1 MSNTADVPRLERPS
15 FFDGQRLMAHDLAA
29 AQGYHRELR
38 WLHNRSLHGWGIAF
52 GFAVAGSRGAQSVK
66 VDTGYALDCMGRDLI
81 SDASIEMP
89 IPAVANASDGG
100 PATYYL
106 TVSYAEDAQL
116 APITRAGACK
126 ASGAVRRPEMPLIRW
141 QDPNDTDLA
150 SRYRFGL
157 DVVLA
162 SIQVRNCQLAQD
174 VSGRE
179 RRDAVPS
186 SQPYVAAGRT
196 EVGATVWRLWP
207 NDSAAL
213 GVATT
218 VTTSGAGFQSTPHY
232 QAHVV
237 GERMFQ
243 AAAGAE
249 AFLIDGYAQVAQT
262 TASSF
267 DVRIILAEGTTA
279 GIGRADTLTMDDYRA
294 VVSRITHAN
303 PEVSAELIIAFN
315 GPVLAVGQTLF
326 TFIPVVRPLGQL
338 VTTDFKRPLEKI
350 SERNHVSL
358 DKLLGANGWDQN
370 LNNVV
375 LVLGQLIAIPGL
387 ALTLNPAKVFK
398 PEFMDVLKKDLAW
411 HVVWVG
417 VEG

>member
-1 MSNTADVPRLERPS
+1 MSSTADVPRLERPS
-15 FFDGQRLMAHDLAA
+15 FFDGQRLMARDLGA
-29 AQGYHRELR
+29 AQGYNRELR
-38 WLHNRSLHGWGIAF
+38 WLHNRSLHSWGIAF

-66 VDTGYALDCMGRDLI
+66 VDTGYAIDCMGRDLI

-126 ASGAVRRPEMPLIRW
+126 TSGAVRRPEMPLIRW
-141 QDPNDTDLA
+141 QDPNDTDPA

-162 SIQVRNCQLAQD
+162 SVHILNCRLVEEA
-174 VSGRE
+174 SMRE
-179 RRDAVPS
+179 RRDAMPLQ
-186 SQPYVAAGRT
+186 QPYVAAGRT
-196 EVGATVWRLWP
+196 PVGDTAWRLWP
-207 NDSAAL
+207 NDNAAL

-218 VTTSGAGFQSTPHY
+218 VITSGAGFQITPRY
-232 QAHVV
+232 QAQLV

-243 AAAGAE
+243 AAAGGE
-249 AFLIDGYAQVAQT
+249 AFLVDGYAQVAQT

-267 DVRIILAEGTTA
+267 DIRIILAEGTTA

-303 PEVSAELIIAFN
+303 PGISAELIIAIN
-315 GPVLAVGQTLF
+315 GPALAVGQPLF
-326 TFIPVVRPLGQL
+326 TSIPVVQILGQL
-338 VTTDFKRPLEKI
+338 VTTDFKRSLEKV
-350 SERNHVSL
+350 SERNGVSL

-398 PEFMDVLKKDLAW
+398 PEFMDVLEKDLAW
-411 HVVWVG
+411 HVVWTG